1 MAVRPSPWR
10 ALFPLADECVF
21 LDHAGVAPV
30 SLRVVE
36 AVRAFAT
43 EAASELHRRYPYWN
57 ERAEQV
63 RAACARL
70 VGVEPRQLAFVK
82 NTSEAL
88 SLVAEGFDWQPG
100 DAVVI
105 ADQEFPSNVYP
116 WWGLRHRGVEAR
128 MLDVEDGGI
137 TAERVEAMLDE
148 RVRMVALSA
157 VAYGT
162 GDRLDL
168 EAIAARCHAR
178 DALFVVDAI
187 QALGA
192 VAIDMTRCG
201 VDCVAADGHKWLCA
215 PEGTG
220 FVALSD
226 ALLERLRPVQLG
238 WKSMVDAQSFYPYDF
253 RLRSDAS
260 KLEAGSLNLLG
271 LHALGAAVDLV
282 LEVGIDEIESRL
294 AGLTADLSSG
304 LEARG
309 RALLGRRREVASG
322 ASGIVTFVP
331 AGAPERVRQALWA
344 RGVITK
350 VRFGGIRLAPH
361 YYQDA
366 SDVSRFFAALD
377 EAEAGA

>member
-1 MAVRPSPWR
+1 VAVRPSPWR
-10 ALFPLADECVF
+10 ALFPLADVCVF

-36 AVRAFAT
+36 AIESFAGQ
-43 EAASELHRRYPYWN
+43 AARELHLRYPYWN
-57 ERAEQV
+57 ERAEEV

-70 VGVEPRQLAFVK
+70 VAAEPHQVAFVK

-88 SLVAEGFDWQPG
+88 SLVAEGFDWRPG
-100 DAVVI
+100 DVVI
-105 ADQEFPSNVYP
+105 VADQEFPSNVYP
-116 WWGLRHRGVEAR
+116 WWGLRRRGVETR
-128 MLDVEDGGI
+128 MLSASDGGI
-137 TAERVEAMLDE
+137 TPGRVEAALDE

-168 EAIAARCHAR
+168 EAIATLCHAR
-178 DALFVVDAI
+178 GALFVVDAI

-215 PEGTG
+215 PEGAG
-220 FVALSD
+220 FMALSD

-271 LHALGAAVDLV
+271 LHALGAAVDLI
-282 LEVGIDEIESRL
+282 LEVGVGEIESRL
-294 AGLTADLSSG
+294 AGLTEELSAG
-304 LEARG
+304 LEVRG
-309 RALLGRRREVASG
+309 RALLGRRRSRNDA

-331 AGAPERVRQALWA
+331 SGEPERVRQELWA
-344 RGVITK
+344 RGVVTK

-361 YYQDA
+361 YYQDS

-377 EAEAGA
+377 EAEAA